1 MPSVSLRYRRLGS
14 LEQCVA
20 ERRLEIT
27 DGGAYSKNY
36 KRLRQVRWGVGHSV
50 TSVANRRSL
59 SEAVKI
65 DQGMLRYVLDQS
77 RDCIKI
83 LGPEGSVDYINSEG
97 RCALEL
103 ENVEATLGR
112 PWPELWPEHAR
123 PLVEEA
129 LRKAQ
134 AGESSEIEAHRPSS
148 SHESRW
154 WQATVSPLM
163 EEDAELAG
171 VLVISRDIT
180 DLVRLRESERTLL
193 LEMRHR
199 LRNAYTIASAVVMQ
213 SAAAERSAQPFAD
226 TVAARLADVAL
237 SQTRLLEAGAKSWTL
252 SELIG
257 TLVEAHGEGANA
269 IRYAGTPEATIDGHE
284 AMLIAL
290 IVGELTNNSLKY
302 GSLRRGK
309 SVSLSWSNDEGQ
321 LTLLWHEPLPAVQK
335 DQLAPRDPG
344 SGYAMMARMARA
356 QRAHF
361 EHAILDGEL
370 RVNLKLARRH

>member
-1 MPSVSLRYRRLGS
+1 MNTSV
-14 LEQCVA
+14 CA
-20 ERRLEIT
+20 KC
-27 DGGAYSKNY
+27 A
-36 KRLRQVRWGVGHSV
+36 GVGYLV

-103 ENVEATLGR
+103 ENVEATLGK

-123 PLVEEA
+123 PQVEEA

-134 AGESSEIEAHRPSS
+134 AGESSQIEAYRPSR

-154 WQATVSPLM
+154 WQASVSPLM
-163 EEDAELAG
+163 EEDSELAG

-180 DLVRLRESERTLL
+180 DLVQLRESERTLL

-213 SAAAERSAQPFAD
+213 SATAERSAQPFAD

-237 SQTRLLEAGAKSWTL
+237 SQTRLLEAGAKSWAL
-252 SELIG
+252 NELIA

-269 IRYAGTPEATIDGHE
+269 IRYAGTAEATVDGHE

-290 IVGELTNNSLKY
+290 VVGELINNSLKY
-302 GSLRRGK
+302 GSLRKGK
-309 SVSLSWSNDEGQ
+309 SVSLSWSNQDGQ
-321 LTLLWHEPLPAVQK
+321 LALLWRESLPSPPRG
-335 DQLAPRDPG
+335 QLGPRDPG

-356 QRAHF
+356 QRAQF
-361 EHAILDGEL
+361 EHAIREREL
-370 RVNLKLARRH
+370 QVSLKLARRH